1 MKRAEI
7 GDTEQLTPPPTSS
20 MSDEHKAAL
29 AEGRVQGAAVRAYL
43 EALELHRPKR
53 GRKRTPDSIKKKLA
67 AIEAEIDAASGV
79 QKLDMMQTR
88 RDLQTELES
97 LEAGIDLTELEERFV
112 EVAAAYGERKGI
124 EYATWREFGVP
135 AAVLKSAG
143 IGRGS

>member
-1 MKRAEI
+1 
-7 GDTEQLTPPPTSS
+7 

-53 GRKRTPDSIKKKLA
+53 GRKRTPESIKKKLDE
-67 AIEAEIDAASGV
+67 IEVEIENASGV
-79 QKLDMMQTR
+79 QRLDMLQSR

-97 LEAGIDLTELEERFV
+97 LEAGVDLTELEARFV
-112 EVAAAYGERKGI
+112 EVAAAYGQRKGI
-124 EYATWREFGVP
+124 EYATWREFGVS

-143 IGRGS
+143 VGRGS